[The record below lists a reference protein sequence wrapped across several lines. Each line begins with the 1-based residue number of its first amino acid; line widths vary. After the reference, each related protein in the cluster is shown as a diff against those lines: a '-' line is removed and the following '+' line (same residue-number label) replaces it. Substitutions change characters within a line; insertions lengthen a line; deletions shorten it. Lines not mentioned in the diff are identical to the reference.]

1 MFDALLGPDRR
12 DPYGQ
17 AGTFPRRALAGA
29 EQPRV
34 ALLLRCG
41 NILDPEVEAAVVAA
55 MKQAETLGMV
65 VEPIELDLVSLE
77 PHFLVLLRSLLLA
90 RLGGHAARA
99 LGKLDPTLLAT
110 IEAGRACSAADLWQA
125 QFARTD
131 CFQKVQDIL
140 ARFDVIASPTLSA
153 PALPVGLDPLGP
165 IEIAG
170 REAGTIRGAWYPYT
184 FPFNLTGHPALSL
197 PCGTSVDGLPIGL
210 QLVGRWHEDTYLLD
224 VARRLE
230 EIIGIQ

>member
-1 MFDALLGPDRR
+1 
-12 DPYGQ
+12 
-17 AGTFPRRALAGA
+17 
-29 EQPRV
+29 
-34 ALLLRCG
+34 
-41 NILDPEVEAAVVAA
+41 
-55 MKQAETLGMV
+55 MKQAEALGMI
-65 VEPIELDLVSLE
+65 VEPIELDLVALE

-99 LGKLDPTLLAT
+99 PAKLDPTLLAT
-110 IEAGRACSAADLWQA
+110 IEAGRAYSAADLCRA

-131 CFQKVQDIL
+131 CFLKVQDIL

-170 REAGTIRGAWYPYT
+170 KPAGTIRGAWYPYT

-197 PCGTSVDGLPIGL
+197 PCGKTGEGLPIGL
-210 QLVGRWHEDTYLLD
+210 QLVGRWHEDIYLLD
-224 VARRLE
+224 IARRLE
-230 EIIGIQ
+230 EAIGIC